1 MNRRSTPQ
9 REIDDRAFPVRMLIL
24 VPKEGFGVSIGAKA
38 GTIDSW
44 LDCEIGRG
52 EYAHHSGGGRTAIG
66 REATAFYFRTPD
78 AAARFVVAFPQ
89 LELADGTT
97 LRGYTSPSFPLGR
110 PGIAGATDLLP
121 GEGLND
127 DQPD

>member
-24 VPKEGFGVSIGAKA
+24 VPKEGFGVSMGAKA

-52 EYAHHSGGGRTAIG
+52 DYAHHSGGGRTTIG
-66 REATAFYFRTPD
+66 REA
-78 AAARFVVAFPQ
+78 
-89 LELADGTT
+89 
-97 LRGYTSPSFPLGR
+97 TSPSFPLGR

-121 GEGLND
+121 GERLND